1 MRCVSLENDP
11 ARCEREQRS
20 RSAKTLDR
28 SLHCLASLTSDQPD
42 GIFWISD
49 QPDGLIIQDSLP
61 AQAVR
66 VILSAGLKFMVS
78 AKRSRSKSIQ
88 PSLLLAAAN
97 QVVVRQGVDAL
108 TLDAVAGEAGVS
120 KGGLLHH
127 FPTKEA
133 LIAGM
138 VQQALDKFVETLQQE
153 LAKDPAPDTPGH
165 WVRAYIRATA
175 LDDQENYELHF
186 NLLAAN
192 FTNPELLKP
201 MRDFWQECHTQI
213 MSSGLDPAVATVIR
227 LAMDGLWL
235 THLHNFAP
243 LQDPLRSQVIETALK
258 LAQP

>member
-1 MRCVSLENDP
+1 
-11 ARCEREQRS
+11 
-20 RSAKTLDR
+20 
-28 SLHCLASLTSDQPD
+28 
-42 GIFWISD
+42 
-49 QPDGLIIQDSLP
+49 
-61 AQAVR
+61 
-66 VILSAGLKFMVS
+66 MVS

-88 PSLLLAAAN
+88 PNLLLAAAN
-97 QVVVRQGVDAL
+97 KVVVRQGVDAL

-138 VQQALDKFVETLQQE
+138 VQQALDKFVEVLQQE
-153 LAKDPAPDTPGH
+153 LAKDPVPDTPGH
-165 WVRAYIRATA
+165 WVRAYIRASA

-201 MRDFWQECHTQI
+201 MRDFWQECHTKI
-213 MSSGLDPAVATVIR
+213 MSSGLDPAIATVIR

-243 LQDPLRSQVIETALK
+243 LQDPLRSEVIETALR
-258 LAQP
+258 LARP

>member
-1 MRCVSLENDP
+1 
-11 ARCEREQRS
+11 
-20 RSAKTLDR
+20 
-28 SLHCLASLTSDQPD
+28 
-42 GIFWISD
+42 
-49 QPDGLIIQDSLP
+49 
-61 AQAVR
+61 
-66 VILSAGLKFMVS
+66 MVS
-78 AKRSRSKSIQ
+78 PKRSRAKSIQ

-97 QVVVRQGVDAL
+97 TVVVRQGVDAL
-108 TLDAVAGEAGVS
+108 TLDAVASEAGVS

-127 FPTKEA
+127 FPNKEA

-138 VQQALDKFVETLQQE
+138 VQQALDKFVETLQE
-153 LAKDPAPDTPGH
+153 LANDPAPDTPGH
-165 WVRAYIRATA
+165 WVRAYIRASA

-192 FTNPELLKP
+192 FTNPDLLQP
-201 MRDFWQECHTQI
+201 MRDFWQECHAQI

>member
-1 MRCVSLENDP
+1 
-11 ARCEREQRS
+11 
-20 RSAKTLDR
+20 
-28 SLHCLASLTSDQPD
+28 
-42 GIFWISD
+42 
-49 QPDGLIIQDSLP
+49 
-61 AQAVR
+61 
-66 VILSAGLKFMVS
+66 MVS

-97 QVVVRQGVDAL
+97 KVIVSQGVDAL
-108 TLDAVAGEAGVS
+108 TLDAVASEAGVS

-133 LIAGM
+133 LIAAM
-138 VQQALDKFVETLQQE
+138 VQQALDKFVEVLHQE
-153 LAKDPAPDTPGH
+153 LANDPEPDTPGH
-165 WVRAYIRATA
+165 WVRAYIRASA

-192 FTNPELLKP
+192 FTNPELLQP
-201 MRDFWQECHTQI
+201 MRDFWQECHTQMI
-213 MSSGLDPAVATVIR
+213 SSGLDPAVATVIR

-243 LQDPLRSQVIETALK
+243 VQDPLRSQVIETALK

>member
-1 MRCVSLENDP
+1 MKKL
-11 ARCEREQRS
+11 
-20 RSAKTLDR
+20 
-28 SLHCLASLTSDQPD
+28 
-42 GIFWISD
+42 
-49 QPDGLIIQDSLP
+49 
-61 AQAVR
+61 
-66 VILSAGLKFMVS
+66 
-78 AKRSRSKSIQ
+78 RSKPIQ
-88 PSLLLAAAN
+88 PSVLLAAAN
-97 QVVVRQGVDAL
+97 KVVVSQGVEAL

-127 FPTKEA
+127 FPNKEA

-138 VQQALDKFVETLQQE
+138 VQQALDKFIEVLNQE
-153 LAKDPAPDTPGH
+153 LARDPAPHTPGH
-165 WVRAYIRATA
+165 WVRAYIRASA

-201 MRDFWQECHTQI
+201 MRDFWEECQTKI
-213 MSSGLDPAVATVIR
+213 ASSGLDPKVGTMIR

-243 LQDPLRSQVIETALK
+243 LQEPLRSQVIETALK